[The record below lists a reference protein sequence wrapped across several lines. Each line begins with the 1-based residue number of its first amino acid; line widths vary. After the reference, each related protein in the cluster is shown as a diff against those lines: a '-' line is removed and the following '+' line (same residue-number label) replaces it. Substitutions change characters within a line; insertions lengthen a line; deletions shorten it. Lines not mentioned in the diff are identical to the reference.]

1 VGLAKQAI
9 HTESRRDRAHA
20 PRPSNAL
27 ARTVEKHKPGMTPVN
42 VKPLLPPRQSR
53 GFSQL
58 NRNSETQQMGGAEL
72 RLRSPSDHYLD
83 RKTLSVVAP
92 VLLERFHIS
101 ATSYARIIFA
111 FMQASAI
118 ANGIS
123 VRRFASMGSGFGGMI
138 FSIVTGRMV
147 DRYSFSPTFVLF
159 GILPLIAAG
168 MVWTLPTHSD
178 V

>member
-1 VGLAKQAI
+1 
-9 HTESRRDRAHA
+9 
-20 PRPSNAL
+20 
-27 ARTVEKHKPGMTPVN
+27 
-42 VKPLLPPRQSR
+42 
-53 GFSQL
+53 
-58 NRNSETQQMGGAEL
+58 MGGAEL

-83 RKTLSVVAP
+83 
-92 VLLERFHIS
+92 
-101 ATSYARIIFA
+101 
-111 FMQASAI
+111 
-118 ANGIS
+118 
-123 VRRFASMGSGFGGMI
+123 RRFASMGSGFGGMI